1 MLLRH
6 QNLGFKYSQLM
17 ESMWIISSYTAN
29 NYRHFTANCGVTFLT
44 VIWQYLELLMA
55 VQHTLYIVESLV
67 SHKLSTIV
75 RFSTIQIGFIK

>member
-17 ESMWIISSYTAN
+17 KSMWIISSYTAN
-29 NYRHFTANCGVTFLT
+29 NYHHFTANCGVTFLT

-55 VQHTLYIVESLV
+55 VQHTPDY
-67 SHKLSTIV
+67 KDPQTTIKEEPWKDV
-75 RFSTIQIGFIK
+75 GYRDQK